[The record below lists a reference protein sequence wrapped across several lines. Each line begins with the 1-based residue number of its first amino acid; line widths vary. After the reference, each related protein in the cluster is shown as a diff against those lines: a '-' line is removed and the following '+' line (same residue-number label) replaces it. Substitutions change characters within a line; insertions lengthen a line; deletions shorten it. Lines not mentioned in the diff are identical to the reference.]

1 MYDLKP
7 PVNIDFNGFVELRER
22 KKSSQII
29 VIIVVIGRD
38 VNGNFCCVN
47 TVNRP
52 VHSFV
57 VIDMKPLGKM
67 HFVCLLK

>member
-1 MYDLKP
+1 MASWK
-7 PVNIDFNGFVELRER
+7 R
-22 KKSSQII
+22 KNKSSQMI
-29 VIIVVIGRD
+29 IIVVIGCD
-38 VNGNFCCVN
+38 ANGDFSCVN

-52 VHSFV
+52 VHSF